1 MSTRGIYGWGTRG
14 RGSMSNLDTGEMLV
28 LPAIEA
34 RSHDHTAGDDALSQ
48 AMLRIL
54 ERVAGPNTGAGG
66 RGSVTE
72 RLRSNGDE
80 LFRIVV
86 GVAPNVAEYWM
97 EAKNRIMDDLDFT
110 PEQKL
115 KGTVSLLREEAYQ
128 WWLMIKEGT
137 QLDRLTWD
145 YFKTVFQSK
154 YIGASYIDARRL
166 EFLNLTQSDRSVRE
180 HELAVLVKKAKIAE
194 DVKRAEHQNRDRERG
209 RNKRDLEPS
218 SSGLRPKK
226 KAKSDGPMRDG
237 PLVAPTGVA
246 LFGHCGRCHP
256 GECWRTTGHV

>member
-14 RGSMSNLDTGEMLV
+14 RGSMSNLDTSEMLV
-28 LPAIEA
+28 SPALEA
-34 RSHDHTAGDDALSQ
+34 RAGS
-48 AMLRIL
+48 R
-54 ERVAGPNTGAGG
+54 R
-66 RGSVTE
+66 SVIE

-80 LFRIVV
+80 LFRTVV
-86 GVAPNVAEYWM
+86 GVAPNVAKYWM

-166 EFLNLTQSDRSVRE
+166 EFLNLTQGDRSVVE
-180 HELAVLVKKAKIAE
+180 YEAE
-194 DVKRAEHQNRDRERG
+194 FLRLSRYGRG
-209 RNKRDLEPS
+209 L
-218 SSGLRPKK
+218 
-226 KAKSDGPMRDG
+226 
-237 PLVAPTGVA
+237 
-246 LFGHCGRCHP
+246 
-256 GECWRTTGHV
+256 W